1 MSFGFKRRPTDSRLQ
16 RLKTLETSPP
26 NRKISYGLIDFSS
39 GLFDVLELL
48 KCLRGSKDTH
58 AFVNL
63 GNVTEFHF

>member
-48 KCLRGSKDTH
+48 KCLRGS
-58 AFVNL
+58 
-63 GNVTEFHF
+63 